1 MKTSTTL
8 LILLAAAVGIA
19 TPARANK
26 ASEEVNGV
34 LQAVFLSLD
43 TREEGVVRPRES
55 DRMIRLTFGA
65 MDVNQDQRITPDEF
79 KTFDMGFGYLALVRD
94 KLASFNAAK
103 ASTFQRWATGNPGH
117 LTLQEYTVGIKNDLI
132 SAANKNDAED
142 SQLSIEDF
150 KKVRF
155 IREMINAIQ

>member
-1 MKTSTTL
+1 MRASAVL
-8 LILLAAAVGIA
+8 LVLLASAVGIA
-19 TPARANK
+19 TPARADK
-26 ASEEVNGV
+26 VSEQVDRV
-34 LQAVFLSLD
+34 LQVVFLSMD
-43 TREEGVVRPRES
+43 TSEDGVVRPRES

-79 KTFDMGFGYLALVRD
+79 KSFDLGLGYLAQVRD
-94 KLASFNAAK
+94 KLAGFNAAK
-103 ASTFQRWATGNPGH
+103 AGTFQRWATGNPGH

-132 SAANKNDAED
+132 GAANKNDAED

-155 IREMINAIQ
+155 IREMSDAIQ